1 MKLFNKVNELE
12 QIRKEKA
19 ELLELQ
25 ARAIK
30 ASKEAAEIV
39 EEAKFYLEMLGITE
53 KDLERIKTKQR
64 LRIVK

>member
-1 MKLFNKVNELE
+1 MKIFNKVNELE

-25 ARAIK
+25 ERANK

-39 EEAKFYLEMLGITE
+39 EEAKFYLGMLGISE
-53 KDLERIKTKQR
+53 KDLERIKIKQK
-64 LRIVK
+64 LHIVK